1 MDTTGIYLAVNRES
15 EMTQPAFIDAFN
27 KVLAKIRAMYGE
39 KYIFIEEHPE
49 MLSDKPVH
57 LNIFDEW
64 EAALTY
70 GVLAIARPE
79 NEEYGGNFA
88 LFAQS
93 AYHTVY
99 SRLAK
104 GKRIIRRD
112 HRV

>member
-1 MDTTGIYLAVNRES
+1 MNRECT
-15 EMTQPAFIDAFN
+15 MTQPAFIDAFN
-27 KVLAKIRAMYGE
+27 KVLMKIRAMYGP
-39 KYIFIEEHPE
+39 KYIFTEKHPE

-57 LNIFDEW
+57 LNIHDEW

-70 GVLAIARPE
+70 GVLAIARPD
-79 NEEYGGNFA
+79 NQEYGANFA